1 MLALMIWGLI
11 GWTACRPVGVMYIGL
26 VAPFEGRDRA
36 IGYDVIFGARLAVRA
51 WNEAHPRGPFVVV
64 VAFDDQ
70 GDPALARERAR
81 QVVSYPGLIAVIGHF
96 RPETTKVAA
105 PIYRAVGIPLIAPLL
120 PADRISEGA
129 LPTAPDQQTMV
140 EAFLQTLPS
149 EGERSLW
156 IARDEEEEWF
166 GPELAGLFR
175 ERGWTV
181 REARWEEVFPR
192 GKEPV
197 LFDGRAVHAL
207 EAVRR
212 WRRDGWQGPLWG
224 GGRAVASRLRA
235 VAERW
240 RSVDCGGNPFHRG
253 SGVDGGVS
261 GNRSG
266 SNPGPLRTAGIRLGV
281 GFNADA
287 DARCLPVGGKDWH
300 LEVGAG
306 TVEEKS
312 SVVSRTQSL
321 APGLSLPHLTLRL
334 LREKL
339 FSENS
344 WAAHGFAVHGHLRYF
359 GHSTRHRH
367 SCFRPNYKRRME
379 SRSRPF
385 RCPPRA

>member
-224 GGRAVASRLRA
+224 GAGLLHPDSGLLRNAGEVWIVAETRSTEDRGWTEAYRAIALGATPGPYAPLGYDLVWVLMQMRTRVAFQWEGKTGIWKWEQGRLRK
-235 VAERW
+235 
-240 RSVDCGGNPFHRG
+240 NPAWFLEHR
-253 SGVDGGVS
+253 
-261 GNRSG
+261 
-266 SNPGPLRTAGIRLGV
+266 AW
-281 GFNADA
+281 
-287 DARCLPVGGKDWH
+287 LPD
-300 LEVGAG
+300 
-306 TVEEKS
+306 
-312 SVVSRTQSL
+312 
-321 APGLSLPHLTLRL
+321 
-334 LREKL
+334 
-339 FSENS
+339 
-344 WAAHGFAVHGHLRYF
+344 
-359 GHSTRHRH
+359 
-367 SCFRPNYKRRME
+367 
-379 SRSRPF
+379 
-385 RCPPRA
+385 